1 MKIIKKFYELVDL
14 LELILKEIQEYRKD
28 FNMYVYNLN
37 QVYRR

>member
-28 FNMYVYNLN
+28 FNRYVYNLN